1 MIGIFHVLV
10 QIKTVSSTYIF
21 MGQYKKYN
29 PSLSLDATIMVSRK
43 LLNHSSKKIWV
54 QSFLKVASYYAHLKK
69 FIIRKNTDSAVF
81 ELYAPKAETK
91 GVFSRSYCCYG
102 NLLHHKNDA
111 MIVA

>member
-1 MIGIFHVLV
+1 MFY

-29 PSLSLDATIMVSRK
+29 LSLSLDATIMVSRK

-69 FIIRKNTDSAVF
+69 FIIRKNTVLFLNYMPLKLKPRVF
-81 ELYAPKAETK
+81 LAGHTVAMVMYCITK
-91 GVFSRSYCCYG
+91 
-102 NLLHHKNDA
+102 
-111 MIVA
+111 MMP